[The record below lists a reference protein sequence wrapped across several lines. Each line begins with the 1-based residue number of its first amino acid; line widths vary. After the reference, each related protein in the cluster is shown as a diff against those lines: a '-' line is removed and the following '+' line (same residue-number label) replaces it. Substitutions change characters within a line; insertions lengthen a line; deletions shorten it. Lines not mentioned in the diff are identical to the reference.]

1 MTEGDEGDEDGA
13 ESEGEQAGQSGMQ
26 GQGRSWKGGGS
37 GEGMT
42 PEELAELLFKSLISA
57 DAGLM
62 NVVARNAVD
71 RYAGM
76 EPGRPVGGTYYLY
89 RTLRNLD
96 LDAVLERLMGQAQA
110 GAAGGSLTELEERL
124 AADEFK
130 ARIEKF
136 RRAVETEIRRRLVED
151 RGAEALA
158 RSVRKPLPE
167 DIDVMHATRE
177 ELAMLHRVLQP
188 LSRKLA
194 VRLARKRRHGRK
206 GPLDFRATMRRSLST
221 GGVPIEPR
229 FRHPRPAKP
238 EIFVVADISGS
249 VASFARFT
257 LHLVYAISS
266 QFSKVRSFV
275 FVDGIDEVTRF
286 FEGVVDP
293 AEAVARINTEADVIW
308 VDGHSDYGHAL
319 ERVPPALGRPGD
331 VALERHGARGR
342 PQQLPRLG
350 FVGARGP
357 PGQGAPRLLAQPRAH
372 ATTGGRATP
381 SWASTPPTATTWWSA
396 GHSGSSSISSGT
408 WRERRASRRARA
420 GTPRGVLRI
429 FPPAEGASRIV
440 LVRHGEAQCNLDHV
454 VGGLK
459 GCTGL
464 TDLGRRQVAVLADR
478 LYESGELRDATALY
492 SSVLPACGG
501 DRGAAAAGGR
511 ARDPRRSGR
520 SSSAATCASCTRAS
534 ATACPGRRWSRRS
547 GCPTGTATRA
557 SPSRRGARA
566 GPSSSCGPPTRCVRS
581 WAGIRGSWWSPP
593 CTPA

>member
-1 MTEGDEGDEDGA
+1 MLDLLSGFVTELRKAGLPVSLTEHLDAAEAVRHIPLEDREGLKYALAATLVKSSSHWRAFETAFEVFFAVRTGPGTVTGADGDELDRDELDEDGD
-13 ESEGEQAGQSGMQ
+13 GAGT
-26 GQGRSWKGGGS
+26 GQGGSRGRGRSPRGGGG

-42 PEELAELLFKSLISA
+42 PEELAELLFRSLLSA
-57 DAGLM
+57 DAALM
-62 NVVARNAVD
+62 GVVARGAVD

-96 LDAVLERLMGQAQA
+96 LDAVLQKLMGQAQA
-110 GAAGGSLTELEERL
+110 SAAGGELTDLEERL
-124 AADEFK
+124 AADEYK

-177 ELAMLHRVLQP
+177 ELAVLHRVLQP

-238 EIFVVADISGS
+238 EIFVIADISGS

-257 LHLVYAISS
+257 LHLVYAISA

-293 AEAVARINTEADVIW
+293 AEAVARINLEADVIW

-319 ERVPPALGRPGD
+319 TEFHRRWGD
-331 VALERHGARGR
+331 QV
-342 PQQLPRLG
+342 
-350 FVGARGP
+350 
-357 PGQGAPRLLAQPRAH
+357 
-372 ATTGGRATP
+372 T
-381 SWASTPPTATTWWSA
+381 
-396 GHSGSSSISSGT
+396 
-408 WRERRASRRARA
+408 SR
-420 GTPRGVLRI
+420 
-429 FPPAEGASRIV
+429 
-440 LVRHGEAQCNLDHV
+440 
-454 VGGLK
+454 
-459 GCTGL
+459 
-464 TDLGRRQVAVLADR
+464 
-478 LYESGELRDATALY
+478 
-492 SSVLPACGG
+492 SSVLLLG
-501 DRGAAAAGGR
+501 D
-511 ARDPRRSGR
+511 ARNNYH
-520 SSSAATCASCTRAS
+520 SSASWVVEDLQRKARHVYWLN
-534 ATACPGRRWSRRS
+534 PEPRDYWGS
-547 GCPTGTATRA
+547 GDSIVGEYAAHCDDVVECRTLRQLEHFVGNLA
-557 SPSRRGARA
+557 
-566 GPSSSCGPPTRCVRS
+566 
-581 WAGIRGSWWSPP
+581 
-593 CTPA
+593 

>member
-1 MTEGDEGDEDGA
+1 MLDLLSGFVTELRRAGLPVSLTEHLDAAEAIKHIPLEDREGLKYALAATLVKSSAHWRAFETAFEVFFAVRTGRGAGDGESGDGLDA
-13 ESEGEQAGQSGMQ
+13 EGEDKDGEAGAGEGGMR
-26 GQGRSWKGGGS
+26 GKGRSWQGAGG

-42 PEELAELLFKSLISA
+42 PEELAELLFKSLLSA
-57 DAGLM
+57 DSALM

-96 LDAVLERLMGQAQA
+96 LEAVLAKLMSQAQA
-110 GAAGGSLTELEERL
+110 GAAGGGLTDLEERL
-124 AADEFK
+124 AADEYK

-167 DIDVMHATRE
+167 DIDVMHATRD
-177 ELAMLHRVLQP
+177 ELAMLHRALQP

-229 FRHPRPAKP
+229 YRHPRPA
-238 EIFVVADISGS
+238 IADISGS

-286 FEGVVDP
+286 FEGVIDP
-293 AEAVARINTEADVIW
+293 AEAVARINLEADVIW

-319 ERVPPALGRPGD
+319 TEFQRRWGD
-331 VALERHGARGR
+331 QV
-342 PQQLPRLG
+342 
-350 FVGARGP
+350 
-357 PGQGAPRLLAQPRAH
+357 
-372 ATTGGRATP
+372 T
-381 SWASTPPTATTWWSA
+381 
-396 GHSGSSSISSGT
+396 
-408 WRERRASRRARA
+408 SR
-420 GTPRGVLRI
+420 
-429 FPPAEGASRIV
+429 
-440 LVRHGEAQCNLDHV
+440 
-454 VGGLK
+454 
-459 GCTGL
+459 
-464 TDLGRRQVAVLADR
+464 
-478 LYESGELRDATALY
+478 
-492 SSVLPACGG
+492 SSVLLLG
-501 DRGAAAAGGR
+501 DARNNYHASQSWVIEDLQRKARRVYWLNPEPRDYWGSGDSIVGEYAAHCDDVVECRTLRQLEHFVGNLA
-511 ARDPRRSGR
+511 
-520 SSSAATCASCTRAS
+520 
-534 ATACPGRRWSRRS
+534 
-547 GCPTGTATRA
+547 
-557 SPSRRGARA
+557 
-566 GPSSSCGPPTRCVRS
+566 
-581 WAGIRGSWWSPP
+581 
-593 CTPA
+593 

>member
-1 MTEGDEGDEDGA
+1 VLDLLSGFVTELRRSGLPVSLTEHLDAAEAVKQIPLEDREALKYALAATLVKSSSHWRAFETAFEVYFAVRTGGRGGAEGEDEGLEG
-13 ESEGEQAGQSGMQ
+13 EELEGEQPSGQGGAQGQRRSWQSG
-26 GQGRSWKGGGS
+26 GG

-42 PEELAELLFKSLISA
+42 PEELAEMLFKSLLSA

-62 NVVARNAVD
+62 NMVARNAVD

-96 LDAVLERLMGQAQA
+96 LDAVLERLMAQAQA
-110 GAAGGSLTELEERL
+110 GAAGGSLTDLEERL

-130 ARIEKF
+130 ARLDKF
-136 RRAVETEIRRRLVED
+136 RRSVETEIRRRLVED

-177 ELAMLHRVLQP
+177 ELATLHRVLQP

-206 GPLDFRATMRRSLST
+206 GPLDFRATVRRSLST

-238 EIFVVADISGS
+238 EIFVIADISGS

-293 AEAVARINTEADVIW
+293 AEAVARINLEADVIW

-319 ERVPPALGRPGD
+319 SEFHRRWGDQVTSRSSVIILGDARNNYHASQSWVVEDLQARARRVYWLNPEPRDYWGSGD
-331 VALERHGARGR
+331 SIVGEYAAHCDDVVECRTLRQLEH
-342 PQQLPRLG
+342 
-350 FVGARGP
+350 FVGN
-357 PGQGAPRLLAQPRAH
+357 LA
-372 ATTGGRATP
+372 
-381 SWASTPPTATTWWSA
+381 
-396 GHSGSSSISSGT
+396 
-408 WRERRASRRARA
+408 
-420 GTPRGVLRI
+420 
-429 FPPAEGASRIV
+429 
-440 LVRHGEAQCNLDHV
+440 
-454 VGGLK
+454 
-459 GCTGL
+459 
-464 TDLGRRQVAVLADR
+464 
-478 LYESGELRDATALY
+478 
-492 SSVLPACGG
+492 
-501 DRGAAAAGGR
+501 
-511 ARDPRRSGR
+511 
-520 SSSAATCASCTRAS
+520 
-534 ATACPGRRWSRRS
+534 
-547 GCPTGTATRA
+547 
-557 SPSRRGARA
+557 
-566 GPSSSCGPPTRCVRS
+566 
-581 WAGIRGSWWSPP
+581 
-593 CTPA
+593 